1 MIINMIIYIYYIKY
15 IYIYIYQSIYL
26 YIYSLPETISQTAS
40 IWNKHN
46 VCLHII
52 LK

>member
-26 YIYSLPETISQTAS
+26 YIYS
-40 IWNKHN
+40 
-46 VCLHII
+46 VY
-52 LK
+52 LKQSAKQHRFGINIMCVYVSY